1 MSLEVDQ
8 LLQDIEPQL
17 SGTSTKMSFSS
28 EGSDEIAIM
37 NEVEQ
42 EEILQ
47 SRLIQASEKKQHLT
61 MELDTLLGQ
70 VKQLHSGFLG
80 LKEGTRVS
88 PLPHNIIETGGHHRA
103 GSLDLLEGGDKTQSS
118 FLTLPPP
125 SQYNSARMS
134 VVW

>member
-17 SGTSTKMSFSS
+17 SGPTAKMSFSS
-28 EGSDEIAIM
+28 EGSDEIAVM
-37 NEVEQ
+37 NEIEQ

-47 SRLIQASEKKQHLT
+47 SRFAQASEKKQHLT

-70 VKQLHSGFLG
+70 VKQLHSGFLS
-80 LKEGTRVS
+80 LKEGTRVT
-88 PLPHNIIETGGHHRA
+88 LPHNVIQTGGHHRA
-103 GSLDLLEGGDKTQSS
+103 GSLDLLEGGDKTQSD
-118 FLTLPPP
+118 FLTLRPP
-125 SQYNSARMS
+125 SQYNNTRMS